1 VNVRQDIGHLA
12 PIVTAASVDRVQV
25 EFLSGERVV
34 GRIDAPALGGFSARD
49 VMRLALDCVPLG
61 ELIRS
66 GGLKTRFRFWWS
78 SGLAVLRL
86 GAEAVAAGLTGR
98 TTPSRGLRALAKA
111 ALSEGALGATAG
123 ADERTIAS
131 LIAEGKAMAARMV
144 PVPVREK
151 PPAHPARAQ
160 AQPGAPS
167 DRLPVLLYHRVAEEG
182 PAALARF
189 RQTPAA
195 FTEQMTWLRRNGYHA
210 VTSAE
215 LVRHFK
221 SGQAFDG
228 KPVLISFDDAYCDFH
243 ETAWPILRAHD
254 LTAEVFVV
262 TDRVGGCAD
271 WDAAFGA
278 PAPLMDWP
286 QLQALAAAGIR
297 FGSHMASHSHMAGLS
312 SREIVLEA
320 ARSRAALERALGT
333 ACRSITAPYGD
344 GDDRFV
350 RIARACGYEVAF
362 TTDPG
367 LAALGADALRLP
379 RIEIRSGW
387 SLEAFAAAVKEGSGV
402 V

>member
-144 PVPVREK
+144 PVPVREN
-151 PPAHPARAQ
+151 RAPR
-160 AQPGAPS
+160 AIACPS
-167 DRLPVLLYHRVAEEG
+167 
-182 PAALARF
+182 
-189 RQTPAA
+189 
-195 FTEQMTWLRRNGYHA
+195 
-210 VTSAE
+210 
-215 LVRHFK
+215 
-221 SGQAFDG
+221 
-228 KPVLISFDDAYCDFH
+228 C
-243 ETAWPILRAHD
+243 
-254 LTAEVFVV
+254 
-262 TDRVGGCAD
+262 
-271 WDAAFGA
+271 
-278 PAPLMDWP
+278 
-286 QLQALAAAGIR
+286 
-297 FGSHMASHSHMAGLS
+297 
-312 SREIVLEA
+312 
-320 ARSRAALERALGT
+320 
-333 ACRSITAPYGD
+333 SITASP
-344 GDDRFV
+344 RK
-350 RIARACGYEVAF
+350 AR
-362 TTDPG
+362 
-367 LAALGADALRLP
+367 P
-379 RIEIRSGW
+379 RWHVSARHRRPSP
-387 SLEAFAAAVKEGSGV
+387 SR
-402 V
+402 